1 MARLFGSPGALYV
14 LTTLLSLLFAFLIV
28 WARECP

>member
-1 MARLFGSPGALYV
+1 MGRLFGSPGALCA
-14 LTTLLSLLFAFLIV
+14 LTMAMSLLFAFLIV